1 MRYKLFLIGDYFFI
15 MILCCEKKWK
25 KVKAQHEIKG
35 LINFSAVTRSAFELI
50 FKNKAG
56 SAE

>member
-1 MRYKLFLIGDYFFI
+1 MLR
-15 MILCCEKKWK
+15 KKVK